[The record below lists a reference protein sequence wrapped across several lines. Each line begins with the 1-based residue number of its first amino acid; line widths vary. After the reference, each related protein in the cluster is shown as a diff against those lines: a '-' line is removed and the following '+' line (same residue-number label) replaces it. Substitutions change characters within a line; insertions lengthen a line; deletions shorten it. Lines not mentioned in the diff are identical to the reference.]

1 MLSIVFFTRRILS
14 HELTIAV
21 VESSRIFVSTR
32 HLLVADVATALEIR
46 ALPDCFC
53 DELFE
58 VGLARFAHH
67 LAFISRDG
75 WDEIELATLMV
86 VLEPS

>member
-46 ALPDCFC
+46 ALPDCFR
-53 DELFE
+53 DEL
-58 VGLARFAHH
+58 
-67 LAFISRDG
+67 I
-75 WDEIELATLMV
+75 
-86 VLEPS
+86 